1 MNVNTRKALV
11 ACVSVFCLT
20 LLLLFEKID
29 PATGGA
35 GIVGICMYIIG
46 NGVAAAT
53 GKDVE
58 PIVRAKRRNNRT
70 RHGDPDKEDS

>member
-1 MNVNTRKALV
+1 MNVNTRKAVV
-11 ACVSVFCLT
+11 ACVAIVCLT
-20 LLLLFEKID
+20 LLLMFEKID

-58 PIVRAKRRNNRT
+58 PIVKAKRRTNRT
-70 RHGDPDKEDS
+70 RIDDEETP